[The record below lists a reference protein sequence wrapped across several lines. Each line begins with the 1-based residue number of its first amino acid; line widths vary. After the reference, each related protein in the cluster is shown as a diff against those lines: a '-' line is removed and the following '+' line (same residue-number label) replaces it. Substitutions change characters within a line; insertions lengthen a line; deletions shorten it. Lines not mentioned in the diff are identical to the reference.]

1 MFVRLILLCAYLVPA
16 VALPAGLS
24 LSAQTQPA
32 QPRIG
37 SPARPATPLVEDRAG
52 QARKGA
58 RKADRRADEKKADLK
73 KADRRKSDARK
84 DAARQDQTKSDR
96 RKAMKDRK

>member
-52 QARKGA
+52 QARTGA

-84 DAARQDQTKSDR
+84 DAARQDQTNPTAGR
-96 RKAMKDRK
+96 P

>member
-16 VALPAGLS
+16 VALPAG

-52 QARKGA
+52 QARTDA

-84 DAARQDQTKSDR
+84 DAARQDQTNPTAGR
-96 RKAMKDRK
+96 P